1 MGENTKKYYE
11 DLAQESA
18 KDAAEELK
26 RAGFDESEMTKD
38 GEPKINEDE
47 DDEDKEF
54 KSLVAAEPKDEKV
67 FRPLY
72 GTGIKKRGKEFKPTF
87 PENKHEHKFI
97 PGITTSAAKIF
108 DENEKKEKD

>member
-1 MGENTKKYYE
+1 MVENTKKYYE
-11 DLAQESA
+11 NLAQESA

-26 RAGFDESEMTKD
+26 RAGFDESEITKD
-38 GEPKINEDE
+38 GEPIINKDE

-72 GTGIKKRGKEFKPTF
+72 GTGIKKREKEFKPTF
-87 PENKHEHKFI
+87 PENKHKHKFV
-97 PGITTSAAKIF
+97 PGITSAAKIF
-108 DENEKKEKD
+108 EEDQKKER